1 MSRRISLRLES
12 RPEELSRIEAA
23 VEDMAVSEDWPQD
36 FTFRI
41 QLALEELIVNVIN
54 YGHSEENPEGH
65 EIEVEMRSDEEAL
78 TIEIVDDGQPFDPVN
93 DAPKPDI
100 DAGIEDRPIGGL
112 GVFLVQKMMDEMR
125 YRRDGDR
132 NRLTLVKR
140 KGE

>member
-23 VEDMAVSEDWPQD
+23 IEDLAVSEDWPQD
-36 FTFRI
+36 FTFQI

-78 TIEIVDDGQPFDPVN
+78 TIEIVDDGQPFDPLD